1 MWANSS
7 KNNKC
12 RELAKVTTA
21 VTIVVVVTLFELMP
35 MKSIWIIPVRE
46 EKEHVIAVSP
56 HHNMPDQILLN

>member
-21 VTIVVVVTLFELMP
+21 VTIVIVVTLFELIMFAANLIRI
-35 MKSIWIIPVRE
+35 KIYT
-46 EKEHVIAVSP
+46 
-56 HHNMPDQILLN
+56 DILSNSDRSK